1 MKKTHLAKPLQVAV
15 FVAEAQRLGG
25 SVSSNQRRFM
35 SAAKQK
41 GLQMEPTGLMAGIR
55 A

>member
-1 MKKTHLAKPLQVAV
+1 MKTTQLAKPLQVAL

-25 SVSSNQRRFM
+25 SVSANQRRFM

-41 GLQMEPTGLMAGIR
+41 GSQMEPVGLMAGTHS
-55 A
+55 